1 MKSKQTRTWVPGKLL
16 PSLLLLSALAGPLLI
31 AASQTNANE
40 ATKGW
45 RISYSAC
52 CGVAGPATG
61 TTMGVTDAGLVNFS
75 SASQTVCYAAS
86 DAQVREIKSILAQLN
101 FSVPPKPA
109 RKSEPMP
116 DVPSVSLILTYGGH
130 DFDLQEDY
138 PPATAR
144 ERLIQIAFQLVD
156 EGRKRIDETSSGK
169 TPLAGSVPCPRRHR
183 RSEFP

>member
-1 MKSKQTRTWVPGKLL
+1 MKSKQTGTWVPGKLL
-16 PSLLLLSALAGPLLI
+16 ASLLLFSAPAETVVI
-31 AASQTNANE
+31 AASQANANE

-75 SASQTVCYAAS
+75 SGFASPTVCYAAS

-116 DVPSVSLILTYGGH
+116 DVPSVSIILTYGGH
-130 DFDLQEDY
+130 DFDLETDY

-144 ERLIQIAFQLVD
+144 ERLLQIVSQLVA
-156 EGRKRIDETSSGK
+156 EGRKRITESSSGQ
-169 TPLAGSVPCPRRHR
+169 TPAGSMPCPPKT
-183 RSEFP
+183 SPQ

>member
-1 MKSKQTRTWVPGKLL
+1 MLA
-16 PSLLLLSALAGPLLI
+16 SLLLLSATAGPELI

-45 RISYSAC
+45 RISYSVC
-52 CGVAGPATG
+52 CGVAGPAAG
-61 TTMGVTDAGLVNFS
+61 TFMGVTDAGVVNFS
-75 SASQTVCYAAS
+75 SGFASQAVCYAAS

-130 DFDLQEDY
+130 DFDLNQDY

-144 ERLIQIAFQLVD
+144 ERLIQIVSQLVA
-156 EGRKRIDETSSGK
+156 EGRKRIVETSSSK
-169 TPLAGSVPCPRRHR
+169 TSLAGSVPCPPKT
-183 RSEFP
+183 SPQ